1 MSDGANE
8 SISSVDENCGEKR
21 EFLGSSAFFVISA
34 WEGPR
39 GFGSGRQSAA
49 RVFCSMMK
57 LCMD

>member
-21 EFLGSSAFFVISA
+21 EFLESSAFFVISA

-39 GFGSGRQSAA
+39 GFRSGRKSAVRA
-49 RVFCSMMK
+49 LFSMIK
-57 LCMD
+57 LRMD

>member
-8 SISSVDENCGEKR
+8 SISCGDDRGEKR
-21 EFLGSSAFFVISA
+21 EFLGSSAFFVIFP

-39 GFGSGRQSAA
+39 RFGSGRQSAA
-49 RVFCSMMK
+49 QAFCSMMK